1 MVNAEGGAGTIA
13 DDDRDQAPRPPDRR
27 IEAEDPWVRKGLVPG
42 PDPLTH
48 VQRGIV
54 VYREMLS
61 FEQEILERMRR
72 WARSRPDSLRRAIEA
87 SDIEPMEALLEQFRE
102 RLSFWQ
108 ERERQL
114 NQD

>member
-1 MVNAEGGAGTIA
+1 
-13 DDDRDQAPRPPDRR
+13 DRDHGRAGPDGRH
-27 IEAEDPWVRKGLVPG
+27 EAADPWVREGLVSG
-42 PDPLTH
+42 SDPLSY

-72 WARSRPDSLRRAIEA
+72 WARSRPDSLRRAVEI
-87 SDIEPMEALLEQFRE
+87 SDIEPMEALVEQFRE
-102 RLSFWQ
+102 RLNYWQ

-114 NQD
+114 SQD

>member
-1 MVNAEGGAGTIA
+1 MRRAAPGRLAEDNRDLGPGPPDGRFGAEG
-13 DDDRDQAPRPPDRR
+13 
-27 IEAEDPWVRKGLVPG
+27 PWVRKDPVPG
-42 PDPLTH
+42 PDLLAY

-72 WARSRPDSLRRAIEA
+72 WARSRPDSLRRAVEI
-87 SDIEPMEALLEQFRE
+87 SDIEPMEALVGQFRE
-102 RLSFWQ
+102 RLSYWQ

-114 NQD
+114 SQD